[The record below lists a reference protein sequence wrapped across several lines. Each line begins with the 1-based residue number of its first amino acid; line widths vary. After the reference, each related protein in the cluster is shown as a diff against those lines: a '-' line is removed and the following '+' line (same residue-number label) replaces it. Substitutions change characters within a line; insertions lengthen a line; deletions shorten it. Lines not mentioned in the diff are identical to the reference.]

1 MSMKT
6 YVIVDNGLLLTP
18 EIAAWSILAYNRKTE
33 GLSLET
39 LELVNSGR
47 FAKLARADSY
57 GLSAELCKSLGF
69 GEQDFMPTIY
79 EYAKDGLEE
88 LKVSCVHN
96 SEFEGS
102 AATLIFPEEKDVV
115 PKEWEFDGSDD
126 LWYIP
131 LQKGPSL
138 FAEQVYASGE
148 EILQELKNQMNGIL
162 PEDFDYRSVLVSI
175 EGSVCC

>member
-1 MSMKT
+1 MKT

-33 GLSLET
+33 GLSPET

-47 FAKLARADSY
+47 FAKLARTDSY
-57 GLSAELCKSLGF
+57 
-69 GEQDFMPTIY
+69 
-79 EYAKDGLEE
+79 GLEE

-148 EILQELKNQMNGIL
+148 EVLQELKNQMNGIL